1 MRFCTLIIMFLASL
15 AAEAQTHW
23 GIRGGANLNSIH
35 LEYAP
40 FLPNRYFENNYAFHL
55 GGFVETNIN
64 KKGALHTG
72 FQFIQ
77 MRVNSRNFN
86 NNPAT
91 STRINLNLIE
101 APVLLVMGLS
111 NRLLSIEIG
120 PSFLYRLSASEN
132 PNDLSKNLDQIF
144 SNKLEAG
151 MNGGI
156 RFLAANRIAIWS
168 RYYHGFKQASNFPI
182 TSSYKPQHVKTNFQV
197 GLGYILPPYN

>member
-1 MRFCTLIIMFLASL
+1 MFLAGL
-15 AAEAQTHW
+15 AAGAQTRW
-23 GIRGGANLNSIH
+23 GIRGGANLNSIN

-40 FLPNRYFENNYAFHL
+40 FLTNRYFENNYAFHL
-55 GGFVETNIN
+55 GGFAETTIN

-72 FQFIQ
+72 FQLIQ

-86 NNPAT
+86 NTPAT
-91 STRINLNLIE
+91 STRINLNFIE

-132 PNDLSKNLDQIF
+132 PNDMSKNLDQIF

-156 RFLAANRIAIWS
+156 RFLAANKIVIWS
-168 RYYHGFKQASNFPI
+168 RYYHGFKQTSNFPI
-182 TSSYKPQHVKTNFQV
+182 TSTYKPQNIKTNFQV
-197 GLGYILPPYN
+197 GLGYILSPHN